1 MKLGITGS
9 RTITKFDFIPY
20 FTMQDKDFR
29 AFCRKHG
36 LGRRKITMVIT
47 GGARGI
53 DMLAFLTAES
63 AGIRNLQFL
72 PDRKKFPG
80 KLIMKAF
87 QEPADRG
94 QLRYSAGNLGR
105 KVPWNEKH
113 AGLRSK
119 NQ

>member
-1 MKLGITGS
+1 
-9 RTITKFDFIPY
+9 
-20 FTMQDKDFR
+20 MQDKDFC

-53 DMLAFLTAES
+53 DTLAFQTAES

-80 KLIMKAF
+80 KLVLKAF
-87 QEPADRG
+87 QERNRQIVDNCDILLAIADRG